1 MNQVIGKSK
10 NKGSIIPYITVDG
23 LKIHSANRI
32 ANEFGKYYSTLGES
46 MAAHITQSH
55 HDIDHYLSKIP
66 RNLSSLVMSLTSIEE
81 IEKIIYE
88 LPNKSS
94 HGHDTI
100 SNIILKKLNTS
111 ISYPLKLI
119 FNQSITQGMFPK
131 SMKLVEVIPLYK
143 GKCMDLVENY
153 RPISLL
159 ITISKVLEKII
170 YTRVYNYFEKHEIL
184 FNSQYGFR
192 SKHSCEQ
199 ALIELTG
206 KLIQAKENKLKSAA
220 LFLDLSKAFDTLNHE
235 VLLSKLERYGI
246 RGLCND
252 WFQSYLSGR
261 TLKANVR
268 TSEHVVTK
276 SDTFGTAQGS
286 CLGPLLFILYINDIQ
301 LLPLFSNVILFADD
315 TTLFASARNDQLL

>member
-1 MNQVIGKSK
+1 
-10 NKGSIIPYITVDG
+10 
-23 LKIHSANRI
+23 
-32 ANEFGKYYSTLGES
+32 
-46 MAAHITQSH
+46 MAAQITQSH
-55 HDIDHYLSKIP
+55 YDIDHYLSKIP

-81 IEKIIYE
+81 IEKIIHE

-94 HGHDTI
+94 HGHNTI
-100 SNIILKKLNTS
+100 SNILFKKLNTS

-131 SMKLVEVIPLYK
+131 FMKLAEVIPVYK

-159 ITISKVLEKII
+159 ITIPKVLEKII
-170 YTRVYNYFEKHEIL
+170 YTRVYNYIEKHKIL

-220 LFLDLSKAFDTLNHE
+220 LFLDLSKAFDT
-235 VLLSKLERYGI
+235 
-246 RGLCND
+246 
-252 WFQSYLSGR
+252 
-261 TLKANVR
+261 
-268 TSEHVVTK
+268 
-276 SDTFGTAQGS
+276 
-286 CLGPLLFILYINDIQ
+286 
-301 LLPLFSNVILFADD
+301 
-315 TTLFASARNDQLL
+315 